1 MIEIYGQQ
9 DCKFCR
15 DAKVFCRMR
24 KLPYKYYT
32 VREDITIEEFKEMFP
47 EARTVP
53 QIVVDGKHI
62 GGYTELEH
70 YIL

>member
-1 MIEIYGQQ
+1 
-9 DCKFCR
+9 
-15 DAKVFCRMR
+15 MR